1 MQALIKVPI
10 FIVLVLSSTF
20 FTLCA
25 SGSEEIKPQSII
37 SEKVSLADKIA
48 QLLIVGFRGLSVNKK
63 SPIVRDIR
71 KHNVGGVL
79 LFDYDLLLKKSKRNI
94 KSPTQV
100 KSLIK
105 QLQSFSRTPLFIAI
119 DQEGGKIQR
128 LKSKFGFPRTVSAQY
143 LGKKNMPKRTYKEA
157 SKMAQTL
164 EQLGINFNLAPVVD
178 LNLNPNNPVIGRL
191 GRSFSANPDIVTQHA
206 IEFIKAHHA
215 HGVLTA
221 LKHFPGH
228 GSSVADSH
236 KKWAEVTN
244 TWQESELQPYREII
258 GAGMADAVMVG
269 HIFNKNMD
277 PSFPASFSKEIITNQ
292 LRRDLNFKGVVV
304 SDDIQMKAII
314 GHYSFKSAIH
324 FLIEAGVDII
334 VIGNNL
340 EYDKNIVPRTVAVIE
355 QLIKEGKIT
364 PERIE
369 ESYARIKH
377 LKSSLFARTLPL
389 KPLPSRALVKKQ
401 PKEKY
406 KLTVEVIPSD
416 SRIRIVN
423 RVSPPYFPGIKL
435 ETGFY
440 DIEIS
445 QPGYKKL
452 RFWIKISDQNLT
464 VPVILEKKTCPRNTY
479 SLIVNASPPDSDIR
493 IMNIKA
499 PYQPGICLKRGKYK
513 ISVTR
518 RRYLK
523 HQEWIKLNSDR
534 FVEITL
540 KHF

>member
-1 MQALIKVPI
+1 MQPLIKVPI

-20 FTLCA
+20 FTVCA
-25 SGSEEIKPQSII
+25 SRSEETKPIKA
-37 SEKVSLADKIA
+37 SLTDKIA
-48 QLLIVGFRGLSVNKK
+48 QLLIVGFRGLSVDEK
-63 SPIVRDIR
+63 SPIVRDIQ

-94 KSPTQV
+94 KSPKQV
-100 KSLIK
+100 KLLIE

-128 LKSKFGFPRTVSAQY
+128 LKPKFGFPRTVSAQY
-143 LGKKNMPKRTYKEA
+143 LGKQHKPERTYKQA
-157 SKMAQTL
+157 SKIAQTL

-178 LNLNPNNPVIGRL
+178 LNLNPNNPVVGKL
-191 GRSFSANPDIVTQHA
+191 GRSFSADPHIVTQHA

-228 GSSVADSH
+228 GSSAADSH
-236 KKWAEVTN
+236 QKWTDVTN

-258 GAGMADAVMVG
+258 SAGMADAVMVA

-277 PSFPASFSKEIITNQ
+277 PSFPASFSKEMITNK
-292 LRRDLNFKGVVV
+292 LRRELNFEGVVV

-314 GHYSFKSAIH
+314 GHYSFKSAIQ

-340 EYDKNIVPRTVAVIE
+340 EYDKNIVPHTVAVIE
-355 QLIKEGKIT
+355 QLIEEGKIT
-364 PERIE
+364 PERIN
-369 ESYARIKH
+369 ESYTRIQR
-377 LKSSLFARTLPL
+377 LKSSLFDHTLPL
-389 KPLPSRALVKKQ
+389 EPLTEPVEKPQ
-401 PKEKY
+401 KEKY

-423 RVSPPYFPGIKL
+423 IVSRPYSPGIEL
-435 ETGFY
+435 EPGFY
-440 DIEIS
+440 DIDIR
-445 QPGYKKL
+445 QHGYKNL
-452 RFWIKISDQNLT
+452 RFWIKISDKNLT
-464 VPVILEKKTCPRNTY
+464 VPVILEKKTCPGNTY
-479 SLIVNASPPDSDIR
+479 SLIVNASPPDSRIR
-493 IMNIKA
+493 IMNIRA
-499 PYQPGICLKRGKYK
+499 PYQPGICLRRGKYK

-518 RRYLK
+518 RGYLK
-523 HQEWIKLNSDR
+523 HQKWIKLNSDR
-534 FVEITL
+534 FVEISL
-540 KHF
+540 KHP